1 MKSLI
6 GVCTC
11 LLLGPAV
18 AADKTFATGLS
29 DSAAVPMH
37 RYLVQ
42 RRFVRAVDRVDAP
55 GAAKVNATNSQF
67 GVRWVLSYVN
77 VDRTITYTLYEGP
90 SRAAVRAAA
99 SANGMSIDGIT
110 EVPLML
116 PRE

>member
-1 MKSLI
+1 MKCLI
-6 GVCTC
+6 GVCAC

-18 AADKTFATGLS
+18 AADKMLAIRVS
-29 DSAAVPMH
+29 DSAAVPTH

-42 RRFVRAVDRVDAP
+42 QRFVRAVDAVDVP
-55 GAAKVNATNSQF
+55 EAAKVNATNAQF
-67 GVRWVLSYVN
+67 GVRWVLSYLN
-77 VDRTITYTLYEGP
+77 VDRTLTYTLYEAP

-110 EVPLML
+110 EVPLIL